1 MNIKHLLAFLTTVA
15 TAGGAGTQ
23 AQALQNPPCNI
34 CGDGG
39 EITNP
44 DAVLHIPDIAQD
56 KTCAEF
62 AIDGQNGLISE
73 TACDL
78 LPSVT
83 MYVCDCQVTS
93 PSPLPSTCQ
102 FCSNG
107 ITIKDDDDSDIDED
121 NDAGVDDGF
130 EYTMCQRLVKG
141 AKTISADSTYCEKL
155 QMGEYFCCP
164 SNSSDGRDG
173 MSFGDYSY
181 LYYTASNAKAGKA
194 KAKTPKGKH
203 HKSKADKS
211 SRARE

>member
-15 TAGGAGTQ
+15 TAGGV

-121 NDAGVDDGF
+121 DDTGVDDGF

-164 SNSSDGRDG
+164 SNNSDGRDG

-181 LYYTASNAKAGKA
+181 LYYTAYNTKAGKA
-194 KAKTPKGKH
+194 KTPKQGKH
-203 HKSKADKS
+203 RKSKADKYI
-211 SRARE
+211 RARE

>member
-44 DAVLHIPDIAQD
+44 DAVLHIPEIVQGD

-102 FCSNG
+102 FCTDG
-107 ITIKDDDDSDIDED
+107 ITIKDEDD
-121 NDAGVDDGF
+121 DAGVDNGF

-164 SNSSDGRDG
+164 SNSDGRDG
-173 MSFGDYSY
+173 MSYGDYSY
-181 LYYTASNAKAGKA
+181 LYYTAYNAKAG

-203 HKSKADKS
+203 HKSKAGKS
-211 SRARE
+211 IRARE

>member
-15 TAGGAGTQ
+15 TAGGAG

-44 DAVLHIPDIAQD
+44 DAVLHIPDIVLQD

-73 TACDL
+73 MACDL

-102 FCSNG
+102 FCTNG
-107 ITIKDDDDSDIDED
+107 ITIKDDDHSDIEED
-121 NDAGVDDGF
+121 NDAGGVDDGF

-141 AKTISADSTYCEKL
+141 AKTISADSTYCENL
-155 QMGEYFCCP
+155 HMFEYFCCP
-164 SNSSDGRDG
+164 SNNLDGRDG
-173 MSFGDYSY
+173 MSYGDYSY
-181 LYYTASNAKAGKA
+181 LYYTAFNAKGG

-211 SRARE
+211 IRARE